1 MNTIVCNTLSG
12 AVSEYTR
19 HDFDSVTA
27 THCAGVDGLFA
38 FGGDNDAGLP
48 ITTELRLPAT
58 LRENTLK
65 QQIAMVYLS
74 MRGQGEARFTVF
86 GPGQSWSYPFPLRDS
101 DQARCPV
108 GKGKATA
115 DHGIATHNAAL
126 ERFKALLDGYRAYA
140 MAYETVIKAEMNKVE
155 VYKAMLQ
162 AEQTKADINQS
173 LVARYKA
180 EIDGRM
186 AAVEIYKTRA

>member
-19 HDFDSVTA
+19 HDFDSFTA
-27 THCAGVDGLFA
+27 THCAGVDGLFT

-48 ITTELRLPAT
+48 IATELRLPAT

-86 GPGQSWSYPFPLRDS
+86 GPGQRWSYPFPLRES
-101 DQARCPV
+101 DQTRCPV
-108 GKGKATA
+108 GKGIRENYLGFGLSTPNGQAFT
-115 DHGIATHNAAL
+115 
-126 ERFKALLDGYRAYA
+126 LDR
-140 MAYETVIKAEMNKVE
+140 VE
-155 VYKAMLQ
+155 VMSVK
-162 AEQTKADINQS
+162 S
-173 LVARYKA
+173 
-180 EIDGRM
+180 
-186 AAVEIYKTRA
+186 KTRRV